1 MASGVAE
8 ASEAIIRSDSM
19 NHTRSSTTS
28 MGTRW
33 RFCHLRLAFLFFCL
47 LQLTDF
53 WKTDAALSP
62 DEEKVVQVLQ
72 EMFNV
77 TNSSDLCTTDWL
89 WCTETTPQHVLI
101 LWLGGKNTSGNIP
114 SDISKFQ
121 YMEEMYLDNNR
132 LDGTIPKWLE
142 SMTNITR
149 IRLDNNLLVGTL
161 PDLSVLVNLRYF
173 NASRNGLVGPLP
185 DVTSLKNLQSL
196 YVADNFLNGTIP
208 ASVFKSSLLTELYIG
223 NNSWSAA
230 SLPDLSQLTNLWSIS
245 ARLCNFQGPIPSLE
259 NNTQLDTIDL
269 SRNQLTGMVPESLAK
284 LTVLDSLD
292 LSSNQLTGMVPE
304 SLAELTYLRT
314 LNLSSNRLTGLV
326 PESLAKLTKLRQLDL
341 SSNQLTG
348 MLPEN
353 LTKLTNLQT
362 LNIRNNVIQGNLP
375 QLPQQT
381 FELTNIDFSSNNFSG
396 EIPKTWF
403 GLLALQDLNLAANSF
418 QGPLPQDLRKLRS
431 LIRLNLSNNQ
441 FSGDIPDLR
450 DLADLRTLDLSNN
463 RLTGKSGMIP
473 EFLVNL
479 SSLQTLNLTNNKFE
493 TIPKALA
500 NKKGLLVLVDKDVK
514 TQGDSGSGLS
524 TGAIAAIVSSICAA
538 GAILLI
544 GLFIRRRRNKLKDQ
558 LSRGDMPKS
567 ATAFSLKEIKVM
579 TQAYKKVIGKGGFGP
594 VYYGKL
600 PNGKEVAVKVRAT
613 DSKQGAKEFLNE
625 VRLLSRLHHRTLVPL
640 IGYCLDGLE
649 QILVYSYMS
658 QGTLHDHLHRL
669 KESTSIQAETDK
681 SCSRKPLN
689 WKTRLEICLNAARG
703 LEYLHKDC
711 NPPVIHR
718 DVKSSNIL
726 LTEKL
731 EAKLGDLGISKQT
744 FEPGAEDTPELTG
757 ISTAVQGTLGYMDPE
772 YLVRQRLSTKSD
784 VFSFGIILLEIITG
798 KRAQTLQFPDSDA
811 SNLKQWVEQAV
822 SENNLRSVV
831 DPVLRED
838 YAEEGMEMVAETAL
852 SCLVFDGK
860 GRPEMGSIVQVLLEA
875 LKLEE
880 TLENASKVRED
891 VDESTV
897 PLSGRLS
904 NPPRTET
911 SNFSPRSTSGTSR
924 STILADQTLLDS

>member
-1 MASGVAE
+1 
-8 ASEAIIRSDSM
+8 M

-33 RFCHLRLAFLFFCL
+33 RFCPLRLAFLFFCL
-47 LQLTDF
+47 LLLTHF

-62 DEEKVVQVLQ
+62 DEEQVVQILQ

-77 TNSSDLCTTDWL
+77 TNFSDLCSADWL
-89 WCTETTPQHVLI
+89 KCTNTTPQHVLK
-101 LWLGGKNTSGNIP
+101 L
-114 SDISKFQ
+114 
-121 YMEEMYLDNNR
+121 
-132 LDGTIPKWLE
+132 
-142 SMTNITR
+142 
-149 IRLDNNLLVGTL
+149 RLDNNLLVGTL

-173 NASRNGLVGPLP
+173 YASVNGLVGPLP
-185 DVTSLKNLQSL
+185 DVTSLKNLRSL
-196 YVADNFLNGTIP
+196 SVADNFLNGTIP
-208 ASVFKSSLLTELYIG
+208 ASVFKSPLLMDLSIG
-223 NNSWSAA
+223 NNSWSPA
-230 SLPDLSQLTNLWSIS
+230 SLPDLSQLTNLMFIS

-259 NNTQLDTIDL
+259 NNTQLGTI
-269 SRNQLTGMVPESLAK
+269 
-284 LTVLDSLD
+284 D
-292 LSSNQLTGMVPE
+292 LSSNQLTGMLPESLAKLTILESLDLSSNRLTGVVPE

-314 LNLSSNRLTGLV
+314 LN
-326 PESLAKLTKLRQLDL
+326 
-341 SSNQLTG
+341 
-348 MLPEN
+348 
-353 LTKLTNLQT
+353 
-362 LNIRNNVIQGNLP
+362 IRNNIIQGNLP
-375 QLPQQT
+375 QLPQHN
-381 FELTNIDFSSNNFSG
+381 FNLTNIDFSSNNFSG

-403 GLLALQDLNLAANSF
+403 GLLALQDLNLAANSL
-418 QGPLPQDLRKLRS
+418 QGPLPQELGSLSS

-441 FSGDIPDLR
+441 FSGDIPDLGY
-450 DLADLRTLDLSNN
+450 LNK
-463 RLTGKSGMIP
+463 LT
-473 EFLVNL
+473 
-479 SSLQTLNLTNNKFE
+479 TLNLTDNNFA

-500 NKKGLLVLVDKDVK
+500 NKKGLLVLFDKDVK
-514 TQGDSGSGLS
+514 IISLDSGSGLS
-524 TGAIAAIVSSICAA
+524 TGAIAGIVSSVCAA
-538 GAILLI
+538 
-544 GLFIRRRRNKLKDQ
+544 
-558 LSRGDMPKS
+558 GDMPKS
-567 ATAFSLKEIKVM
+567 ATAFSLKEIKMM

-640 IGYCLDGLE
+640 IGYCLDGHE

-658 QGTLHDHLHRL
+658 QGTLHDHLHHL
-669 KESTSIQAETDK
+669 KGSTSLQVETDK
-681 SCSRKPLN
+681 SSSRKPLN
-689 WKTRLEICLNAARG
+689 WKTRLEICLNTARG
-703 LEYLHKDC
+703 LEYLHKDS

-744 FEPGAEDTPELTG
+744 FEPGSEETPELTG

-772 YLVRQRLSTKSD
+772 YLVRQKLSTKSD

-831 DPVLRED
+831 DPVLGED

-852 SCLVFDGK
+852 SCLLFDGK

-875 LKLEE
+875 LKLEK

-911 SNFSPRSTSGTSR
+911 SNFPPRSTSGSSR

>member
-1 MASGVAE
+1 
-8 ASEAIIRSDSM
+8 M

-47 LQLTDF
+47 LQLTHF

-62 DEEKVVQVLQ
+62 DEEQVVQVLQ

-89 WCTETTPQHVLI
+89 KCTDTTPQHVLQ
-101 LWLGGKNTSGNIP
+101 LQLGGKNTSGNIP
-114 SDISKFQ
+114 SDISKFHN
-121 YMEEMYLDNNR
+121 MELMYLHNNR

-142 SMTNITR
+142 SMTNITN
-149 IRLDNNLLVGTL
+149 IRLRNNLLVGTL
-161 PDLSVLVNLRYF
+161 PDLSVLVNLEEF
-173 NASRNGLVGPLP
+173 DASRNGLVGPLP
-185 DVTSLKNLQSL
+185 DVTSLKNLMTLS
-196 YVADNFLNGTIP
+196 VAHNFLNGTIP
-208 ASVFKSSLLTELYIG
+208 ASVFKSSFLMNLFIG

-230 SLPDLSQLTNLWSIS
+230 SLPDLSQLTNLRIIS
-245 ARLCNFQGPIPSLE
+245 ARLCNFQGPIPSLD
-259 NNTQLDTIDL
+259 NNTQLQTI
-269 SRNQLTGMVPESLAK
+269 
-284 LTVLDSLD
+284 D

-304 SLAELTYLRT
+304 SLAKLTNLQT
-314 LNLSSNRLTGLV
+314 LDLSSNRLTGMV
-326 PESLAKLTKLRQLDL
+326 PESFAKLA
-341 SSNQLTG
+341 
-348 MLPEN
+348 
-353 LTKLTNLQT
+353 NLQM
-362 LNIRNNVIQGNLP
+362 LNLRNNIIQGNLP
-375 QLPQQT
+375 QLPQQN
-381 FELTNIDFSSNNFSG
+381 FKLTNIDFSNNNFSG
-396 EIPKTWF
+396 EIPKTWV
-403 GLLALQDLNLAANSF
+403 GLLALQDLNLASNSL
-418 QGPLPQDLRKLRS
+418 QGPLPQELGRLSS
-431 LIRLNLSNNQ
+431 LISLNLSNNE
-441 FSGDIPDLR
+441 FSGDIPDLGY
-450 DLADLRTLDLSNN
+450 LNNLTTLDLSNN

-479 SSLQTLNLTNNKFE
+479 SSLQTLNLTNNNFS

-514 TQGDSGSGLS
+514 SITLDGRQGFSHSGLS
-524 TGAIAAIVSSICAA
+524 TGAIAALVSVCAA

-544 GLFIRRRRNKLKDQ
+544 GLFIVIRRRRNKFKDQ

-579 TQAYKKVIGKGGFGP
+579 TQGYKKVIGKGGFGP

-640 IGYCLDGLE
+640 IGYCLDGHE

-669 KESTSIQAETDK
+669 KESTSLQDERDK
-681 SCSRKPLN
+681 SSSRKALN

-731 EAKLGDLGISKQT
+731 EAKLGDLGISRQT

-772 YLVRQRLSTKSD
+772 YFVRQRLSTKSD

-831 DPVLRED
+831 DPVLGED

-852 SCLVFDGK
+852 SCLLFDGK
-860 GRPEMGSIVQVLLEA
+860 GRPEMGGIVQVLLEA
-875 LKLEE
+875 LKLEK
-880 TLENASKVRED
+880 TLENASKVGED
-891 VDESTV
+891 VDESTI

-911 SNFSPRSTSGTSR
+911 SNFSPRPTSGTSR
-924 STILADQTLLDS
+924 STILADQTWSVSPR